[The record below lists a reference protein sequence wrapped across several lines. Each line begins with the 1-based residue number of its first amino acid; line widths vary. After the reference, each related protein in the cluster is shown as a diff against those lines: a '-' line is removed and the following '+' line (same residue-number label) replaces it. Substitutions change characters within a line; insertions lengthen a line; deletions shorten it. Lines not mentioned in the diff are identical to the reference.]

1 MTTADLD
8 ALLEEISP
16 DAPCGEDISYDAD
29 FLELEQLVKGT
40 AETQVGDHIHQGEE
54 PDWKKI
60 RRQSLKL
67 LERSR
72 DVRLVLYL
80 TASTLCLKGLPGF
93 CDGLALLR
101 GLVKRYWDHFFPQ
114 LDPEDDNDPLE
125 RMNIIGAL
133 SPPAS
138 VMSDQDQ
145 MKFFTRLMSVPLC
158 RPEDARLPHP
168 SLRDIL
174 AASGELSVP
183 EKEASTL
190 PSVQIID
197 AAFEQVDIEAL
208 KDTHQMLLDCL
219 DHLHALDQMLIEQAG
234 ASSVPDFSRLESL
247 LRQMQSKT
255 GMYMERRGYG
265 ADASSAKD
273 PNGEADGDPANGD
286 AGQTADGAA
295 PAVAG
300 PGLTGGVAS
309 NQDVHRAL
317 DMIISYYERS
327 EPSSPVPLLIK
338 RAKRLVGKSFV
349 DIIRDISPDAMSQVQ
364 MVSGEGEEE
373 QIES

>member
-1 MTTADLD
+1 MTTADLE
-8 ALLEEISP
+8 ALLEEVAP
-16 DAPCGEDISYDAD
+16 DAPCGEDLSYDAG
-29 FLELEQLVKGT
+29 FLELEQFVKGT
-40 AETQVGDHIHQGEE
+40 AETQVGDHIQQGEE
-54 PDWKKI
+54 PDWNKV
-60 RRQSLKL
+60 RSQSLEL

-72 DVRLVLYL
+72 DIRLVLYL

-93 CDGLALLR
+93 CDGIALLR
-101 GLVKRYWDHFFPQ
+101 GLVERYWDHFFPQ

-133 SPPAS
+133 SPPPT

-145 MKFFTRLMSVPLC
+145 MKFLTRLMSVSLC

-183 EKEASTL
+183 EKEADML
-190 PSVQIID
+190 PSMQIID

-219 DHLHALDQMLIEQAG
+219 DHLHALDQMLIERVG

-265 ADASSAKD
+265 ADASSAND
-273 PNGEADGDPANGD
+273 PGRQAEGDPGNGD

-295 PAVAG
+295 PIVSG
-300 PGLTGGVAS
+300 PGLTGS
-309 NQDVHRAL
+309 LTSTQDVLKAL

-364 MVSGEGEEE
+364 MVSGEED
-373 QIES
+373 QVES

>member
-1 MTTADLD
+1 VTTADLD
-8 ALLEEISP
+8 ALLKEVSP
-16 DAPCGEDISYDAD
+16 DAPCGEDLSYDAG

-54 PDWKKI
+54 PDWKKV

-72 DVRLVLYL
+72 DIRLVLYL

-93 CDGLALLR
+93 CDSLAFLR
-101 GLVKRYWDHFFPQ
+101 GLVERYWDHFFPQ

-133 SPPAS
+133 SPPPAA
-138 VMSDQDQ
+138 MSDQDQ
-145 MKFFTRLMSVPLC
+145 LKFITRLMSVPLC

-174 AASGELSVP
+174 AAGGELSVP

-190 PSVQIID
+190 PSMHIID
-197 AAFEQVDIEAL
+197 AAFEQVDIQAL

-219 DHLHALDQMLIEQAG
+219 DHLHALDQMLIEKVG
-234 ASSVPDFSRLESL
+234 ASSVPDFSRLERL

-273 PNGEADGDPANGD
+273 PNGEAEGDPANGD
-286 AGQTADGAA
+286 AGQTPDGAA
-295 PAVAG
+295 PTVPG
-300 PGLTGGVAS
+300 PGLIGSVVS
-309 NQDVHRAL
+309 NQDVQKAL

-364 MVSGEGEEE
+364 MVSGEED
-373 QIES
+373 QVES